1 MDLGRE
7 ELSAFY
13 KRYLM
18 RCNEHRFDE
27 LGGFVARDVN
37 GPREGLSRYIA
48 GLRAVTEAF
57 ADYHWDLQR
66 LLIDDQ
72 WLAARLFGTGTHT
85 GTFRGIA
92 ATGREIRTQ
101 ELVIYRVADGKIVEC
116 WGDLGSTVRDELTSG
131 AAPQASGR
139 LSR

>member
-1 MDLGRE
+1 MDLARK

-13 KRYLM
+13 RRYLM
-18 RCNEHRFDE
+18 RCNEHRFEE
-27 LGGFVARDVN
+27 LGEFVAEDVN
-37 GPREGLSRYIA
+37 GPGEGLSRYIA

-66 LLIDDQ
+66 LLVDDQ
-72 WLAARLFGTGTHT
+72 WLAARLCGTGTHT

-101 ELVIYRVADGKIVEC
+101 ELVIYRVA
-116 WGDLGSTVRDELTSG
+116 
-131 AAPQASGR
+131 
-139 LSR
+139 

>member
-27 LGGFVARDVN
+27 LGRFVARDVN

-57 ADYHWDLQR
+57 ADYHWDSQR

-72 WLAARLFGTGTHT
+72 WLACPPVRHRHTHRDLPRDSGNRPGDPYTG
-85 GTFRGIA
+85 
-92 ATGREIRTQ
+92 
-101 ELVIYRVADGKIVEC
+101 V
-116 WGDLGSTVRDELTSG
+116 GDLPGSRRQDCRMLGVTLGSTVRDELTSG
-131 AAPQASGR
+131 AA
-139 LSR
+139 